1 MRLIDADALIRAIQ
15 DQFDNLDVYFPSAFI
30 KEVEETPSV
39 NPCNNCDL
47 YFKAMTKEEKKGGKA
62 WKL

>member
-15 DQFDNLDVYFPSAFI
+15 DHFDNLDVYYPSAFI
-30 KEVEETPSV
+30 KEVEEAPSV

-47 YFKAMTKEEKKGGKA
+47 YFKAMTKEEKKG
-62 WKL
+62 